1 MKIIVATESYWPNL
15 DGGSVFERNLVLGLG
30 NLGHEVRVI
39 APSLD
44 GQPTVQRDGRSEI
57 HRVRSIHLPE
67 QFGAHGARSSF
78 RPGQAIRK
86 LIEGFRPDVIH
97 GHNHFFICMA
107 AQKAA
112 LANRIPYVATY
123 HNMPENA
130 VDNLGVLRHLI
141 PNLVGRI
148 WKWDISFLNRANF
161 VTSPTKTAIDYL
173 VSHGLAVPHKPV
185 SNGVDLE
192 KYQPGPATDALRR
205 KFRLP
210 KKPTVLY
217 VGRLD
222 GEKRMDVW
230 LEAAAQIRQE
240 MDVHFLLV
248 GRGSGLQSLKRMAA
262 GLQIAQHTTFTGPV
276 SDEDLVALYKF
287 GTVFAISSPAELQSL
302 VTLEAMATGLP
313 VVADD
318 AMALPELC
326 RSGQNGY
333 LFPDGDASAM
343 AQAILRILQKP
354 AMGTQMGAESR
365 KIVETHHDVRQMPL
379 HYEAIYKQVARKS
392 AAGA

>member
-30 NLGHEVRVI
+30 KLGHEVRVI

-44 GQPTVQRDGRSEI
+44 GKPTVQRDGRSEI
-57 HRVRSIHLPE
+57 HRVRSIHIPE
-67 QFGAHGARSSF
+67 KFGAHGARSSF
-78 RPGQAIRK
+78 FPGKAIRD
-86 LIEGFRPDVIH
+86 LVEGFQPDVIH
-97 GHNHFFICMA
+97 GHNNFAIGVN

-112 LANRIPYVATY
+112 IANNVPYVATY

-130 VDNLGVLRHLI
+130 VDNMGVLRYLI

-148 WKWDISFLNRANF
+148 WKRDISFLNRANY

-173 VSHGLAVPHKPV
+173 VSHGLAVPHEPV

-192 KYQPGPATDALRR
+192 KYRPGPAPAALRK

-210 KKPTVLY
+210 KKPILLY
-217 VGRLD
+217 TGRLD
-222 GEKRMDVW
+222 GEKRLDVW
-230 LEAAAQIRQE
+230 MEAAAMIRKE

-248 GRGSGLQSLKRMAA
+248 GRGSGLGPLKRQAA
-262 GLQIAQHTTFTGPV
+262 QLGIAQHTTFTGPV
-276 SDEDLVALYKF
+276 SDDDLVGLYKC

-302 VTLEAMATGLP
+302 VTLEAMATALP
-313 VVADD
+313 VVAVD

-326 RSGQNGY
+326 HSGKNGY
-333 LFPDGDASAM
+333 LFQNGDAKGM
-343 AQAILRILQKP
+343 AQAVLRILQKP
-354 AMGTQMGAESR
+354 GMGKQMGAESR
-365 KIVETHHDVRQMPL
+365 TIVEDKHDVRQMPKNYL
-379 HYEAIYKQVARKS
+379 KIYERVQRK
-392 AAGA
+392 A